1 MIYRIADSIDW
12 RRAVESGVFASAD
25 LAAEGFIHIS
35 ALHQILRT
43 ANKYYR
49 GKTGL
54 VLLEID
60 ESLLDVPVIRE
71 DLTGSGAIFPHSY
84 VPIPL
89 RAIVRHFDLA
99 ADANGDFQLPGNLN
113 A

>member
-1 MIYRIADSIDW
+1 MIYRIAESSDW
-12 RRAVESGVFASAD
+12 RQTQECGYFASAD

-35 ALHQILRT
+35 ELHQVLRT

-60 ESLLDVPVIRE
+60 ATLLDQNIIRE
-71 DLTGSGAIFPHSY
+71 DLTGSGVCFPHSY
-84 VPIPL
+84 APIPI
-89 RAIVRHFDLA
+89 RAIVRHFDFAEEGGGGFSLPA
-99 ADANGDFQLPGNLN
+99 ALDA
-113 A
+113 

>member
-1 MIYRIADSIDW
+1 MIYRIADSSDW
-12 RRAVESGVFASAD
+12 SRANERGYFASPD

-35 ALHQILRT
+35 ALHQLLRT

-49 GKTGL
+49 GKPGL

-60 ESLLDVPVIRE
+60 ESLLDIPVIRE
-71 DLTGSGAIFPHSY
+71 DLTGSGVTFPHSY
-84 VPIPL
+84 APIPL

-99 ADANGDFQLPGNLN
+99 VDANGDFQLPDGLIP
-113 A
+113 

>member
-1 MIYRIADSIDW
+1 MIYRIAESSDW
-12 RRAVESGVFASAD
+12 QRARQSGYFASAD

-35 ALHQILRT
+35 ELHQVLRT

-49 GKTGL
+49 GKAGL

-60 ESLLDVPVIRE
+60 EALLDQNIIRE
-71 DLTGSGAIFPHSY
+71 DLTGSGVYFPHSY

-89 RAIVRHFDLA
+89 RAIVRHFDFGENA
-99 ADANGDFQLPGNLN
+99 AGGFYLPVELG